1 MTEVASAPRP
11 TELVDTFETETVLVC
26 GVEVELRE
34 FSNATRAHYL
44 EHAEAYDMHNITRA
58 FVELQQQLN
67 EVLDAPTRVKVQK
80 ELIAKL
86 ETGLANKLAALKPEK
101 YTAEMR
107 EQLNQLADDIDAE
120 KKTLRELED
129 PTNLERFEATK
140 PLDKALEELKGK
152 KRELQL
158 RFIHKLSGDTGS
170 FEAFAES
177 ATGSDY
183 AAAEEVITAGN
194 EPWLS
199 QTGQPKNRAE
209 RRKTRR

>member
-1 MTEVASAPRP
+1 MIDTAPKP
-11 TELVDTFETETVLVC
+11 TDLVDTGEVDTVVVC
-26 GVEVELRE
+26 GAELPLLE
-34 FSNATRAHYL
+34 WNNATRAMWL
-44 EHAEAYDMHNITRA
+44 EHAEKHDMHNITRA
-58 FVELQQQLN
+58 FVDLQQKLN

-86 ETGLANKLAALKPEK
+86 EANLSNKVAAIRPEK

-158 RFIHKLSGDTGS
+158 RFIHKLSEDTRS
-170 FEAFAES
+170 FEDFAAD

-199 QTGQPKNRAE
+199 QSGQPLNRAQ
-209 RRKTRR
+209 RRKARKK